1 MMNFSKEEL
10 LKEITF
16 KTSRSGGKGGQNVN
30 KVSSKV
36 ELNLNVKTSLLLSQ
50 EQKKI
55 IQQKLVNK
63 INSDGIL
70 QIITQE
76 DRSQLVNKEKGLEKL
91 LILLKNALHQ
101 PKSRKATRPGKN
113 VIEKRL
119 KLKQST
125 ALKKINRRNDFWD

>member
-1 MMNFSKEEL
+1 MDFSKEEL

-36 ELNLNVKTSLLLSQ
+36 ELNLNIKTSLLLS
-50 EQKKI
+50 EDQKELLLH
-55 IQQKLVNK
+55 KLANK
-63 INSDGIL
+63 INSLGIL

-76 DRSQLVNKEKGLEKL
+76 DRSQLINKGKSLEKL
-91 LILLKNALHQ
+91 LIILRNALHQ
-101 PKSRKATRPGKN
+101 PELRKVSRPGKS

>member
-1 MMNFSKEEL
+1 MMNFSKEDL

-36 ELNLNVKTSLLLSQ
+36 ELNLNVNTSLLLS
-50 EQKKI
+50 EDQKKI
-55 IQQKLVNK
+55 IQQELVNK

-76 DRSQLVNKEKGLEKL
+76 DRSQLANKVKGLKKL

-101 PKSRKATRPGKN
+101 PKSRKATRPGKS
-113 VIEKRL
+113 VVEKRL

>member
-1 MMNFSKEEL
+1 MNFSKEDL

-36 ELNLNVKTSLLLSQ
+36 ELNLNVKTSLLLSDD
-50 EQKKI
+50 QKTLLL
-55 IQQKLVNK
+55 QKLVNK
-63 INSDGIL
+63 INSEGVL

-76 DRSQLVNKEKGLEKL
+76 DRSQLLNKEKSVEKL
-91 LILLKNALHQ
+91 LILLRNALHQ
-101 PKSRKATRPGKN
+101 PKSRKATRPGKG

-125 ALKKINRRNDFWD
+125 ALKKINRRKDLWD